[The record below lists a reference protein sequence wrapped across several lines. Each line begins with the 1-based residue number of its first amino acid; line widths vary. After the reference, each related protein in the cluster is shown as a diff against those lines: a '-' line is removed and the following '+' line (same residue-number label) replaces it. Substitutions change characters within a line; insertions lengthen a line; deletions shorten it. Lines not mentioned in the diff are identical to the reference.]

1 MNPSGG
7 GIEMTNSAQS
17 EVVPSLLM
25 LGKGPS
31 SRNMWL
37 GVRNCLIF
45 FECEKDVGHSS
56 IWEGYDFVIPHSFSS
71 KWI

>member
-25 LGKGPS
+25 LGRGPS

-37 GVRNCLIF
+37 GVRK
-45 FECEKDVGHSS
+45 CEHDVGHFSMLV
-56 IWEGYDFVIPHSFSS
+56 WKGYDFVIPHSFSS
-71 KWI
+71 SWI